1 MRPMTV
7 STLASAISSKSSA
20 MPIATQATQ
29 SRQGW
34 IILPLLLL
42 LIGLTLPQTLRA
54 ESVYQTPQ
62 AFLAETFPGTPP
74 APEMLWL
81 NEEAKAT
88 IEQIL
93 GHRYTLLRIRH
104 WQQDRRS
111 AWILEEIGKD
121 RPITIG
127 VVVNGNIIEKVRVL
141 IFRESRGDEVRYP
154 FFTTQFTG
162 AALREDLTLDRR
174 IDGITGATL
183 SVRALIKTARLALY
197 LHQITTQPRK

>member
-1 MRPMTV
+1 MTV
-7 STLASAISSKSSA
+7 STLALAISSKSNA
-20 MPIATQATQ
+20 MSTVTQT
-29 SRQGW
+29 SRPRQGQ
-34 IILPLLLL
+34 IILPLLLFWF
-42 LIGLTLPQTLRA
+42 GLMLPQTLQA

-62 AFLAETFPGTPP
+62 AFLAEAFPGTPP

-81 NEEAKAT
+81 TEEVKAR
-88 IEQIL
+88 IEQML
-93 GHRYTLLRIRH
+93 GHRYTLLRIRY
-104 WQQDRRS
+104 WQQEQRS

-141 IFRESRGDEVRYP
+141 VFRESRGDEVRHP

-162 AALREDLTLDRR
+162 AALREDLTLDRH

-197 LHQITTQPRK
+197 LHQITDQPRK